1 MKNNWWILLALI
13 VGVTS
18 SNCVNRTDKMEKS
31 SITAEDILGNPEY
44 QAISYGGY
52 REITR
57 DEQPT
62 IAQLKEDM
70 LILQALGVK
79 VLRTYNVHLD
89 HASNVLAAIKELKN
103 ADPNFEMY
111 VMLGAW
117 IDAKNA
123 WTSEP
128 DRIRDQDAERNK
140 VEIDRAVELANMYP
154 DIVKIIAVGNEAMV
168 NWAWEYY
175 VEPSIILQWVS
186 HLQNLKTKGELPADL
201 WVTSSDNF
209 ASWGGG
215 DASYHVEDLEQL
227 IAAVDFLSVH
237 TYPMHDTH
245 YNPIFWGVRDNELD
259 LTDIEKVD
267 LAMERALEYSI
278 SQYNS
283 VKEYMES
290 LGIDKPIHIGETG
303 WATIS
308 NGQYGADGAKAIDE
322 YKSAAYYHSIREWS
336 NANNISV
343 FYFEAFDEKWKDAQ
357 NQLGSE
363 NHFGLFNLQGEAKF
377 ALWNLVDEGIF
388 EGLTRDGKP
397 ITKTFGGD
405 VEAMMET
412 VLVPPTNSEIMAK

>member
-175 VEPSIILQWVS
+175 VEPSIILQWVT
-186 HLQNLKTKGELPADL
+186 HLQDLKTKGELPADL

-215 DASYHVEDLEQL
+215 DASYHV
-227 IAAVDFLSVH
+227 
-237 TYPMHDTH
+237 
-245 YNPIFWGVRDNELD
+245 IF
-259 LTDIEKVD
+259 
-267 LAMERALEYSI
+267 
-278 SQYNS
+278 
-283 VKEYMES
+283 
-290 LGIDKPIHIGETG
+290 
-303 WATIS
+303 
-308 NGQYGADGAKAIDE
+308 
-322 YKSAAYYHSIREWS
+322 
-336 NANNISV
+336 
-343 FYFEAFDEKWKDAQ
+343 
-357 NQLGSE
+357 
-363 NHFGLFNLQGEAKF
+363 
-377 ALWNLVDEGIF
+377 
-388 EGLTRDGKP
+388 
-397 ITKTFGGD
+397 
-405 VEAMMET
+405 
-412 VLVPPTNSEIMAK
+412 